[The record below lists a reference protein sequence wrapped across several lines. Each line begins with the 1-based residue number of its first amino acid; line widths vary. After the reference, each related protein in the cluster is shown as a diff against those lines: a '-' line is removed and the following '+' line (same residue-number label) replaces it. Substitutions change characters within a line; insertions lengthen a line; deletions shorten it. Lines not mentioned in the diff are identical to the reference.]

1 MTTKKQPAV
10 VPPKTSPK
18 VPKVPKDPE
27 ERKAYDRARRKSSDE
42 RKALSGERR
51 LTTWISSE
59 ASASLDKLTGGSKDR
74 GVIQTALEK
83 ALIFCAD
90 QMPSKGGQR

>member
-1 MTTKKQPAV
+1 MTTQKQQEV
-10 VPPKTSPK
+10 VAPQPSPK

-59 ASASLDKLTGGSKDR
+59 ASTALDKLTGGSKDR
-74 GVIQTALEK
+74 GAIQTALEK
-83 ALIFCAD
+83 TLIFCAEN
-90 QMPSKGGQR
+90 MPSKGGQR